1 METMLQGSRLTH
13 LLGRPLAVAFALTCL
28 FPATAAA
35 MIDSVGHGPLAPP
48 LATLAEPAVAAK
60 PPAQQARILGFPTD
74 GAASL
79 LRRGDRL
86 LVKVRFDHGA
96 IASRSAIA
104 ATGAEVLN
112 DSRRYQLATVAVTPA
127 ELESLAAVPTVAAVT
142 PERTPKLYAAG
153 CEGGSVISE
162 GVTQL
167 LVDEAREAFPLRG
180 KGLTVGVLSDSFNVA
195 TQAVS
200 GGTIATH
207 AKQDIISNDIPGP
220 AGTCSD
226 QQLPVRVLEE
236 GPSGES
242 EDEGRAMLQIVHDL
256 APHASLAFATAFSGE
271 LAFAENIERLAQP
284 VSAGGAGADVIVDDV
299 GYFEEPFFQDG
310 PIAAAINKVTSEGVT
325 YLTAAGNENI
335 FDEAGNEIASWE
347 APAYRDAGSCP
358 TAVASLPL
366 VFNPSHCMD
375 FNPAGGL
382 PETDTTFEIEV
393 DPGETLTVDLQ
404 WAEPWNGVSDD
415 LDAFLLSESG
425 ELLSGSV
432 EENVT
437 GTQTPVEIVSQKNK
451 SSTPTKFQL
460 VVNHRL
466 GAGTPRLKFLLMLDG
481 PGLGETEYPQS
492 NGGDVVGPTIY
503 GHAGAASAIS
513 VAAIRFNSTT
523 EPEKFSS
530 RGPVTHYFAPVE
542 GPLPAAPLLTPEE
555 LAKPD
560 VTATDCGAT
569 TFFASNVGGV
579 WRFCGTSAAAPHAAA
594 VAALLRQGDANATAQ
609 EVRESLVST
618 ATPIGAFPPTAV
630 GSGLVDARSA
640 IEDLPELTATEDGPS
655 TVVPPLEQPVTP
667 TPPTPS
673 NPTPPSSPPPP
684 IAPGTSFLK
693 HPGKVVR
700 THGNTA
706 RVVFRFGSD
715 QAGATFRCKID
726 KGTFRACGSRTVR
739 RFGLGPHTVKVVAVS
754 SAGLTDATAA
764 VFRFRVKHVS

>member
-1 METMLQGSRLTH
+1 METMLQGSRFTH
-13 LLGRPLAVAFALTCL
+13 LLGRPLAIAFAFACL
-28 FPATAAA
+28 SPATAVA
-35 MIDSVGHGPLAPP
+35 MVDSVGHGSLAPP

-60 PPAQQARILGFPTD
+60 PPAQQARILGFP
-74 GAASL
+74 AAGPGSL

-96 IASRSAIA
+96 IASRGAIA
-104 ATGAEVLN
+104 ETGAEVLN
-112 DSRRYQLATVAVTPA
+112 DSRRYQLATVAVAPA

-167 LVDEAREAFPLRG
+167 LVDKAREAFPLRG
-180 KGLTVGVLSDSFNVA
+180 KGITVGVLSDSFNVA
-195 TQAVS
+195 TQAAQ
-200 GGTIATH
+200 GGAIATH
-207 AKQDIISNDIPGP
+207 AKQDILSNDIPGL

-236 GPSGES
+236 GPPSES
-242 EDEGRAMLQIVHDL
+242 ADEGRAMLQIVHDL

-284 VSAGGAGADVIVDDV
+284 VAAGGAGADVIVDDV

-310 PIAAAINKVTSEGVT
+310 PVAAAINKVTSEGVT

-347 APAYRDAGSCP
+347 APAYRDAGTCP
-358 TAVASLPL
+358 AKVASLPP
-366 VFNPSHCMD
+366 VFNASHCMD
-375 FNPAGGL
+375 FNPGG
-382 PETDTTFEIEV
+382 PTDTTFGIKV

-425 ELLSGSV
+425 ELSGSV
-432 EENVT
+432 ERNVT
-437 GTQTPVEIVSQKNK
+437 KTQIPVEIVSWENT
-451 SSTPTKFQL
+451 SNAPETLQL
-460 VVNHRL
+460 IVNRQF
-466 GAGTPRLKFLLMLDG
+466 GVGKPRLKFILMLDG
-481 PGLGETEYPQS
+481 PGFGETEYPES

-523 EPEKFSS
+523 EPEQFSS

-555 LAKPD
+555 LTKPD

-594 VAALLRQGDANATAQ
+594 IAALLRQGDANATAQ

-618 ATPIGAFPPTAV
+618 ATPIGLFPSTAV
-630 GSGLVDARSA
+630 GTGLVDARSA
-640 IEDLPELTATEDGPS
+640 IESLPELTAAEDGPS
-655 TVVPPLEQPVTP
+655 TAVPPLEEPVTP
-667 TPPTPS
+667 PPPTSPS
-673 NPTPPSSPPPP
+673 TSTPTSPPPP
-684 IAPGTSFLK
+684 PAIAPDTSFLK
-693 HPGKVVR
+693 HPPKLVR
-700 THGNTA
+700 TRSNTA

-715 QAGATFRCKID
+715 QAGVTFRCKVD
-726 KGTFRACGSRTVR
+726 KGTFRSCGSRTVR

-754 SAGLTDATAA
+754 SAGLADATAA

>member
-1 METMLQGSRLTH
+1 MLQGSRLTR
-13 LLGRPLAVAFALTCL
+13 LLARPLAIVFALTCL
-28 FPATAAA
+28 FPATAVATA
-35 MIDSVGHGPLAPP
+35 YSTGHGSF
-48 LATLAEPAVAAK
+48 PA
-60 PPAQQARILGFPTD
+60 D
-74 GAASL
+74 GAGSL

-96 IASRSAIA
+96 VASRDAIA
-104 ATGAEVLN
+104 ETGAEVLN
-112 DSRRYQLATVAVTPA
+112 DSRRYQLATVAVSPG
-127 ELESLAAVPTVAAVT
+127 ELDSLAAVPTVVAVT
-142 PERTPKLYAAG
+142 PERTPKLYASG

-167 LVDEAREAFPLRG
+167 LVDKARETFPLRG
-180 KGLTVGVLSDSFNVA
+180 KGITVGVLSDSFDVA
-195 TQAVS
+195 TKAAS

-207 AKQDIISNDIPGP
+207 AKQDIISNDIPGR

-236 GPSGES
+236 GPAGVST
-242 EDEGRAMLQIVHDL
+242 DEGRAMLQIVHDL

-271 LAFAENIERLAQP
+271 LAFAENIERLARP
-284 VSAGGAGADVIVDDV
+284 VSAGGAGANVIVDDV

-310 PIAAAINKVTSEGVT
+310 PVAAAINKVTSEGVT

-358 TAVASLPL
+358 AAVAST
-366 VFNPSHCMD
+366 HCMN
-375 FNPAGGL
+375 FKPGG
-382 PETDTTFEIEV
+382 PTDTTFGIKV

-425 ELLSGSV
+425 SLLSSST
-432 EENVT
+432 ENNFAE
-437 GTQTPVEIVSQKNK
+437 TQRPVEIVSRKNK
-451 SSTPTKFQL
+451 SSSPTEFQL
-460 VVNHRL
+460 VINRRL
-466 GAGTPRLKFLLMLDG
+466 GVANPRLKFIVMLDG
-481 PGLGETEYPQS
+481 SGFGETEYPES
-492 NGGDVVGPTIY
+492 GGGDVVGPTIY

-523 EPEKFSS
+523 EPEEFSS
-530 RGPVTHYFAPVE
+530 RGPVTHYFEPVE
-542 GPLPAAPLLTPEE
+542 GSLPAVPLLTPEE

-594 VAALLRQGDANATAQ
+594 VAALLRQGDANATAE
-609 EVRESLVST
+609 EVRESLVDT
-618 ATPIGAFPPTAV
+618 ATPIGAFPPTTV

-640 IEDLPELTATEDGPS
+640 IESLPELTAAEDGPS
-655 TVVPPLEQPVTP
+655 TVVPPLEEPVTP
-667 TPPTPS
+667 TPTSS
-673 NPTPPSSPPPP
+673 NPPPPPPPPP
-684 IAPGTSFLK
+684 IAPNTSFLK
-693 HPGKVVR
+693 HPPKLVR
-700 THGNTA
+700 TRSKTA

-715 QAGATFRCKID
+715 QAGVTFRCKVD
-726 KGTFRACGSRTVR
+726 KGSFRSCGSRTVR
-739 RFGLGPHTVKVVAVS
+739 RFGLGRHTVKVVAVS
-754 SAGLTDATAA
+754 SAGLADATAA
-764 VFRFRVKHVS
+764 VFRFRVKHVF

>member
-1 METMLQGSRLTH
+1 MLYPSIRMGTMLQGSRFTR
-13 LLGRPLAVAFALTCL
+13 LLARPLAIVFALACL
-28 FPATAAA
+28 FPATAVA
-35 MIDSVGHGPLAPP
+35 MVDSVGHGSLAPP
-48 LATLAEPAVAAK
+48 LAILAEPAVAAK
-60 PPAQQARILGFPTD
+60 PPAQQAGILGFPAD
-74 GAASL
+74 GAGSL

-96 IASRSAIA
+96 VASRDAIA
-104 ATGAEVLN
+104 ETGAEVLN
-112 DSRRYQLATVAVTPA
+112 DSRRYQLATVAVAPA
-127 ELESLAAVPTVAAVT
+127 GLESLAAVPTVVAVT

-162 GVTQL
+162 GVAQL

-180 KGLTVGVLSDSFNVA
+180 KGITVGVLSDSFDVA
-195 TQAVS
+195 TKAAS

-207 AKQDIISNDIPGP
+207 AKQDIISNDIPGR

-236 GPSGES
+236 GPSGVS
-242 EDEGRAMLQIVHDL
+242 ADEGRAMLQIVHDL

-271 LAFAENIERLAQP
+271 LAFAENIEQLAQP
-284 VSAGGAGADVIVDDV
+284 VSAGGAGANVIVDDV

-310 PIAAAINKVTSEGVT
+310 PVAAAINKVTSEGVT
-325 YLTAAGNENI
+325 YLTAAGNENL

-358 TAVASLPL
+358 AAVAS
-366 VFNPSHCMD
+366 SDCMD
-375 FNPAGGL
+375 FNPASGL
-382 PETDTTFEIEV
+382 PETDTTFGIKV

-404 WAEPWNGVSDD
+404 WAEPWNGVADD

-425 ELLSGSV
+425 SLLSSST

-437 GTQTPVEIVSQKNK
+437 DTQRPVEIVSRKNK
-451 SSTPTKFQL
+451 SSSPTEFQL
-460 VVNHRL
+460 VVNRRL
-466 GAGTPRLKFLLMLDG
+466 GVANPRLKFIVMLDG
-481 PGLGETEYPQS
+481 PGFGETEYPKS
-492 NGGDVVGPTIY
+492 NGGDIVGPTIY

-523 EPEKFSS
+523 EPEEFSS

-542 GPLPAAPLLTPEE
+542 GPLPATPLLTPEE

-609 EVRESLVST
+609 EVRESLVDT
-618 ATPIGAFPPTAV
+618 ATPIGLFPPTAV

-640 IEDLPELTATEDGPS
+640 IESLPELTPPAEDVPS
-655 TVVPPLEQPVTP
+655 TVVPPLEEPVTP
-667 TPPTPS
+667 TPPTS
-673 NPTPPSSPPPP
+673 TSTPPAVTPPQV
-684 IAPGTSFLK
+684 APNTSFLK
-693 HPGKVVR
+693 HPPKLVR
-700 THGNTA
+700 THSKTA

-715 QAGATFRCKID
+715 QAGVTFRCKVD
-726 KGTFRACGSRTVR
+726 KGTFRSCGSRTAR
-739 RFGLGPHTVKVVAVS
+739 RFGLGRHTVKVVAVS
-754 SAGLTDATAA
+754 SAGLADATAA
-764 VFRFRVKHVS
+764 VFSFRVKHVS

>member
-1 METMLQGSRLTH
+1 
-13 LLGRPLAVAFALTCL
+13 
-28 FPATAAA
+28 
-35 MIDSVGHGPLAPP
+35 LAPP

-60 PPAQQARILGFPTD
+60 PPAQQAGILGFP
-74 GAASL
+74 AAGPGSL

-86 LVKVRFDHGA
+86 LVKVRFDRGA
-96 IASRSAIA
+96 IASRGAIA
-104 ATGAEVLN
+104 ETGAEVLN
-112 DSRRYQLATVAVTPA
+112 DSRRYQLATVAATPA

-142 PERTPKLYAAG
+142 PERTPRLYAAG

-167 LVDEAREAFPLRG
+167 LVDKAREAFPLRG
-180 KGLTVGVLSDSFNVA
+180 KGITVGVLSDSFNVA
-195 TQAVS
+195 TQAAQ
-200 GGTIATH
+200 GGAIATH
-207 AKQDIISNDIPGP
+207 AKQDIVSNDIPGP

-236 GPSGES
+236 GPPGES
-242 EDEGRAMLQIVHDL
+242 ADEGRAMLQIVHDL

-271 LAFAENIERLAQP
+271 LAFAENIERLARP
-284 VSAGGAGADVIVDDV
+284 VSAGGADADVIVDDV

-310 PIAAAINKVTSEGVT
+310 PVAAAIDKVTAEGVT

-358 TAVASLPL
+358 TAVASLPP

-375 FNPAGGL
+375 FNPGG
-382 PETDTTFEIEV
+382 PTDTTFEIEV

-437 GTQTPVEIVSQKNK
+437 DTQTPVEIVSRKNK
-451 SSTPTKFQL
+451 SSTPTKFQV

-466 GAGTPRLKFLLMLDG
+466 GAGNPRLKFLLMLDG
-481 PGLGETEYPQS
+481 SGFGETEYPES

-555 LAKPD
+555 VAKPD

-594 VAALLRQGDANATAQ
+594 VAVLLRQGDANATAQ
-609 EVRESLVST
+609 EVRESLVDT
-618 ATPIGAFPPTAV
+618 ATPIGVFPPTAV

-640 IEDLPELTATEDGPS
+640 IESLPELTAAEDGPS
-655 TVVPPLEQPVTP
+655 TVVPPLEETVTTP
-667 TPPTPS
+667 TPTPS
-673 NPTPPSSPPPP
+673 NPPPPPPPPP

-700 THGNTA
+700 THSNSA

-715 QAGATFRCKID
+715 QAGVTFRCKID
-726 KGTFRACGSRTVR
+726 KGAFRACGSRTVR
-739 RFGLGPHTVKVVAVS
+739 RFGLGPHTVKVAAVS
-754 SAGLTDATAA
+754 SAGLADATAA
-764 VFRFRVKHVS
+764 VFRFRVKRVS